1 MPARKL
7 LTGLSHVFRWSNAD
21 GVLSANPT
29 LTVDWPAGPQS
40 YSLTLSR
47 QVDSVTGVSADRRTL
62 TVTWGGSGSPTTA
75 ISGDQPAPVVLQS
88 IGLVGAALRV
98 VRVVTDDGIT
108 GTLELAE
115 PLPHGVAFTVNPANL
130 HWLQRQCTIPSIDQP
145 ASPTRNIR
153 WTVDYETFD
162 SFNVEPLQYLRDRD
176 VLHVVAM
183 EFATGL
189 SDGDLLGYVPDLRA
203 RPQGQ
208 GSWKLQRDAALDELV
223 GLIKKR
229 IAPRH
234 EDVLPG
240 RQFVRAHAYLAAAN
254 ILDGTSVGGQD
265 RTALAT
271 YYRERAGVELDNQLA
286 LIDWQDL
293 NLNGEVE
300 QNEVDVAASQQL
312 ARQVGSTLT
321 DSAVVLFADDPN
333 APHPLTLARVTAQR

>member
-1 MPARKL
+1 M
-7 LTGLSHVFRWSNAD
+7 FRWSNAD
-21 GVLSANPT
+21 GVLASNPT
-29 LTVDWPAGPQS
+29 LTIDWPAGAQS

-47 QVDSVTGVSADRRTL
+47 QVDQVTALSADRRTL
-62 TVTWGGSGSPTTA
+62 TVTWGLSGSPTTA
-75 ISGDQPAPVVLQS
+75 ISGDQPAAVVLQS
-88 IGLVGAALRV
+88 IGLVGASLRV

-115 PLPHGVAFTVNPANL
+115 PVPHGVAFSVNPANL
-130 HWLQRQCTIPSIDQP
+130 HWLQRQATIPSIDQP
-145 ASPTRNIR
+145 ATPTRNIL

-223 GLIKKR
+223 GLIKRR

-240 RQFVRAHAYLAAAN
+240 RQFARTHAYLAAAV

-271 YYRERAGVELDNQLA
+271 YYRERAAAELDNVLS

-293 NLNGEVE
+293 NLDGDVQ
-300 QNEVDVAASQQL
+300 QNEVDVAVSLQL

-321 DSAVVLFADDPN
+321 DPAVVLFAEDN
-333 APHPLTLARVTAQR
+333 APYPLDRARVTAQR

>member
-7 LTGLSHVFRWSNAD
+7 LTGLAHVFRWSNAD
-21 GVLSANPT
+21 GVLAANPT
-29 LTVDWPAGPQS
+29 LTVDWPAGPQT
-40 YSLTLSR
+40 YNLTLSR

-98 VRVVTDDGIT
+98 VRVVTDNGIT

-115 PLPHGVAFTVNPANL
+115 PLPHGVAFGVNPANL
-130 HWLQRQCTIPSIDQP
+130 HWLQRQATIPSIDQP
-145 ASPTRNIR
+145 ATPTRNIR

-162 SFNVEPLQYLRDRD
+162 SFNAEPLQYLRDRD

-183 EFATGL
+183 EFQTGL

-223 GLIKKR
+223 GMVKRR

-240 RQFVRAHAYLAAAN
+240 RQFVRAHAYLAAAT
-254 ILDGTSVGGQD
+254 ILDGTMVGGQD
-265 RTALAT
+265 RTTLAT
-271 YYRERAGVELDNQLA
+271 YYRERAGVELDNVLS

-293 NLNGEVE
+293 NLDGEV
-300 QNEVDVAASQQL
+300 QAAEVDVAASQQL

-321 DSAVVLFADDPN
+321 NLSIVLISDDPN

>member
-1 MPARKL
+1 M
-7 LTGLSHVFRWSNAD
+7 FRWSNAD
-21 GVLSANPT
+21 GVLASNPT
-29 LTVDWPAGPQS
+29 LTIDWPAGAQS

-47 QVDSVTGVSADRRTL
+47 QVDQVTALSADRRTL

-98 VRVVTDDGIT
+98 VRVVTDNGIT

-115 PLPHGVAFTVNPANL
+115 PVPHPVTMGQANL
-130 HWLQRQCTIPSIDQP
+130 HWLQRQCIIPSIDQP
-145 ASPTRNIR
+145 ATPTRNIR
-153 WTVDYETFD
+153 WTIDYEALD
-162 SFNVEPLQYLRDRD
+162 SFSIEPLQYVRDRD

-183 EFATGL
+183 EFSTGL

-203 RPQGQ
+203 RPLGQ

-223 GLIKKR
+223 GLIKRR

-240 RQFVRAHAYLAAAN
+240 RQFARTHAYLAAAV

-271 YYRERAGVELDNQLA
+271 YYRERAAAELDNVLS

-293 NLNGEVE
+293 NLDGDVQ

-321 DSAVVLFADDPN
+321 EPAVVLFAEDN
-333 APHPLTLARVTAQR
+333 APYPLDRARVTDQR

>member
-7 LTGLSHVFRWSNAD
+7 LTGLAHVFRWSNAD
-21 GVLSANPT
+21 GVLASNPS
-29 LTVDWPAGPQS
+29 LTINWPAGAQT
-40 YSLTLSR
+40 YALTLSR
-47 QVDSVTGVSADRRTL
+47 EADSVTTMSADRRTL

-88 IGLVGAALRV
+88 IGLVGAPLRV

-115 PLPHGVAFTVNPANL
+115 PVPHGVAFALNAANL
-130 HWLQRQCTIPSIDQP
+130 HWLQRQATIPSIDQP

-162 SFNVEPLQYLRDRD
+162 SFNAEPLQYLRDRD

-183 EFATGL
+183 EFATNLG
-189 SDGDLLGYVPDLRA
+189 DGDLLGYVPDLRA
-203 RPQGQ
+203 RPSGQ

-223 GLIKKR
+223 GLIKRR

-240 RQFVRAHAYLAAAN
+240 RQFARAHAYLAAAV

-271 YYRERAGVELDNQLA
+271 YYRERATAELDNVMS

-293 NLNGEVE
+293 NLDGDV
-300 QNEVDVAASQQL
+300 QQAEVDVAASQQL

-321 DSAVVLFADDPN
+321 EPGVVFFADDSH

>member
-7 LTGLSHVFRWSNAD
+7 LSGLAHVFRWSNAD
-21 GVLSANPT
+21 GVLAANPT
-29 LTVDWPAGPQS
+29 LTVDWPAGALS
-40 YSLTLSR
+40 YPLTLSR

-98 VRVVTDDGIT
+98 VRVVTDNGIT
-108 GTLELAE
+108 GTLDLAE
-115 PLPHGVAFTVNPANL
+115 PLPHGVDFGVNPANL
-130 HWLQRQCTIPSIDQP
+130 HWLQRQATIPSIDQP
-145 ASPTRNIR
+145 ATPTRNIR

-162 SFNVEPLQYLRDRD
+162 SFNAEPLQYLRDRD

-183 EFATGL
+183 EFQTGL

-223 GLIKKR
+223 GMVKRR

-240 RQFVRAHAYLAAAN
+240 RQFVRAHAYLAAAT
-254 ILDGTSVGGQD
+254 ILDGTMVGGQD
-265 RTALAT
+265 RTTLAT
-271 YYRERAGVELDNQLA
+271 YYRERAGVELDNVLS

-293 NLNGEVE
+293 NLDGEV
-300 QNEVDVAASQQL
+300 QAAEVDVAASQQL

-321 DSAVVLFADDPN
+321 NLSIVLISDDPN

>member
-21 GVLSANPT
+21 GVLASNPT
-29 LTVDWPAGPQS
+29 LTIDWPAGSQS
-40 YSLTLSR
+40 YSLTQSR
-47 QVDSVTGVSADRRTL
+47 QVDSVTALSADRRTL
-62 TVTWGGSGSPTTA
+62 TVTWGASGSPTTA

-98 VRVVTDDGIT
+98 VRIVTDDGIE

-115 PLPHGVAFTVNPANL
+115 PVPHGVAFGVNPANL

-145 ASPTRNIR
+145 ATPTRNIR

-162 SFNVEPLQYLRDRD
+162 SFNIEPLQYLRDRD

-183 EFATGL
+183 EFQTGL
-189 SDGDLLGYVPDLRA
+189 SDGDLLGYVPDLRS
-203 RPQGQ
+203 RPSGQ

-223 GLIKKR
+223 GLIRKR

-240 RQFVRAHAYLAAAN
+240 RQFVRAHAYLAAAV

-271 YYRERAGVELDNQLA
+271 YYRERAMVELDNVLS
-286 LIDWQDL
+286 LIDWQDI
-293 NLNGEVE
+293 NLDGQV
-300 QNEVDVAASQQL
+300 QQAEVDVAASQQL

-321 DSAVVLFADDPN
+321 EPGVVLFADDPN

>member
-7 LTGLSHVFRWSNAD
+7 LTGLAHVFRWSNAD
-21 GVLSANPT
+21 GLLASNPT
-29 LTVDWPAGPQS
+29 LTVDWPAGPQA

-47 QVDSVTGVSADRRTL
+47 QFDVVTAISADRRTL
-62 TVTWGGSGSPTTA
+62 TATWGGSGSPQMA

-98 VRVVTDDGIT
+98 VRVVTDDGT
-108 GTLELAE
+108 EGTLELAE
-115 PLPHGVAFTVNPANL
+115 PVPHPVTMGQANL
-130 HWLQRQCTIPSIDQP
+130 HWLQRQCIIPSIDQP
-145 ASPTRNIR
+145 ATPTRNIR
-153 WTVDYETFD
+153 WTIDYEALD
-162 SFNVEPLQYLRDRD
+162 SFSIEPLQYVRDRD

-223 GLIKKR
+223 GLIKRR

-240 RQFVRAHAYLAAAN
+240 RQFARTHAYLAAAV

-271 YYRERAGVELDNQLA
+271 YYRERAAAELDNVLS

-293 NLNGEVE
+293 NLDGDVQ

-321 DSAVVLFADDPN
+321 DPAVVLFAEDN
-333 APHPLTLARVTAQR
+333 APYPLDRARVTDQR